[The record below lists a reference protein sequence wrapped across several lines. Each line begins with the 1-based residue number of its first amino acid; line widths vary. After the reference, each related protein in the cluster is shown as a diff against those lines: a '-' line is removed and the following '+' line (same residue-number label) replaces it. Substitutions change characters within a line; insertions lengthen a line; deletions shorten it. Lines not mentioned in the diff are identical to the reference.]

1 MSVRVGWAAVGFG
14 AGDLAV
20 LLYVPIAL
28 PLVGA
33 QTLGVAGSEGRA
45 TRQHRAAGGL
55 WTRPRAIALAEHVG
69 RAGSEGGGKCSG
81 RTACLKVAATFTA
94 SAAYLTADYALWPQR
109 THTHNYGVPRPISI
123 ICD

>member
-45 TRQHRAAGGL
+45 TRQHRVAGGL
-55 WTRPRAIALAEHVG
+55 SWTSKSYRVALERGAREA
-69 RAGSEGGGKCSG
+69 RGGKCNGLWNVETRGKQAKLETPLSL
-81 RTACLKVAATFTA
+81 RPAR
-94 SAAYLTADYALWPQR
+94 ALPNR
-109 THTHNYGVPRPISI
+109 
-123 ICD
+123 

>member
-1 MSVRVGWAAVGFG
+1 MPRDARCCSARCEVSVRVGWAAVGFG

-55 WTRPRAIALAEHVG
+55 WTRAIARRDRTWRLARERGEAGAADLPEQQPENWLLLLAQHVSNG
-69 RAGSEGGGKCSG
+69 
-81 RTACLKVAATFTA
+81 
-94 SAAYLTADYALWPQR
+94 
-109 THTHNYGVPRPISI
+109 
-123 ICD
+123 

>member
-1 MSVRVGWAAVGFG
+1 MPRDARCCSARCEVSVRVEWAAVGFG

-55 WTRPRAIALAEHVG
+55 WTRAIARRESVAT
-69 RAGSEGGGKCSG
+69 RAGTRGRRCSG
-81 RTACLKVAATFTA
+81 PFAGVKTAFPPFASTA
-94 SAAYLTADYALWPQR
+94 RSNR
-109 THTHNYGVPRPISI
+109 
-123 ICD
+123 

>member
-1 MSVRVGWAAVGFG
+1 MPRDARCCSARCEVSVRVGWAAVGFG

-55 WTRPRAIALAEHVG
+55 WTRAKAMRRARTW
-69 RAGSEGGGKCSG
+69 RAGSEGEANAPDRVSRKNGEASQAESG
-81 RTACLKVAATFTA
+81 CIFTA
-94 SAAYLTADYALWPQR
+94 SAGGT
-109 THTHNYGVPRPISI
+109 
-123 ICD
+123 

>member
-69 RAGSEGGGKCSG
+69 RAGSEGSLEPFCAPNESEQQLQHRAKELRT
-81 RTACLKVAATFTA
+81 RTAAQAAMLRGT
-94 SAAYLTADYALWPQR
+94 
-109 THTHNYGVPRPISI
+109 NG
-123 ICD
+123 